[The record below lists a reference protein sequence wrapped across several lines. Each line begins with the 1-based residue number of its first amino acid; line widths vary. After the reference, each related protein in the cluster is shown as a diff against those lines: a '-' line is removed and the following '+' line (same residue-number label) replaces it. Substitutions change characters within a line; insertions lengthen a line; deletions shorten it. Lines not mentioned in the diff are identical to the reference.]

1 MTGLFSLPDDKSAS
15 ITHDF
20 VHTVDK
26 FALINNREY
35 NKNYEDEAYQQ
46 ANC

>member
-1 MTGLFSLPDDKSAS
+1 MTHTRHIKAIL
-15 ITHDF
+15 
-20 VHTVDK
+20 VHEMDK
-26 FALINNREY
+26 FALITNQEY